1 MISPRHPLAAL
12 PWSYLGAM
20 ESIHLRHPG
29 GTPEDEADAVNAP
42 RPTHLAANVAAALN
56 EPHAH
61 DALPSNLV
69 SRTAAAAA
77 AGAAAGAALTRR
89 DDAEAEAELRAAAAP
104 LRALQL
110 RRDGLSPQLAALC
123 AFAAAVSMLLHAG
136 EMQDAAGTW
145 LLQTLHFLWIAHREA
160 PLVAAAWV
168 LATCFFG
175 TAVAA
180 RCADELMA

>member
-1 MISPRHPLAAL
+1 
-12 PWSYLGAM
+12 M

-42 RPTHLAANVAAALN
+42 RPTHLAANVAAALS

-61 DALPSNLV
+61 DALPANLV

-77 AGAAAGAALTRR
+77 AGAAAGAALASRGG
-89 DDAEAEAELRAAAAP
+89 DAEAAPRATEAPYRTP
-104 LRALQL
+104 RL
-110 RRDGLSPQLAALC
+110 RRDSLSPQVAALC

-168 LATCFFG
+168 FATCFFG

>member
-1 MISPRHPLAAL
+1 
-12 PWSYLGAM
+12 M

-42 RPTHLAANVAAALN
+42 RPTHLAANVAAALS

-61 DALPSNLV
+61 DALPLNLV

-77 AGAAAGAALTRR
+77 AGAAAGAALASRR
-89 DDAEAEAELRAAAAP
+89 GDVEAEAELRATAAP

-110 RRDGLSPQLAALC
+110 RRDSLSPQVAALC
-123 AFAAAVSMLLHAG
+123 AFAAAVSMLLHTG

-160 PLVAAAWV
+160 PRVAAAWV